1 MFIKENSK
9 KYCSNE
15 IKKEKNKINYNNLDY
30 NNNEQN
36 KSNPKLVLKFSKNEK
51 DITRRVNSNIELE
64 KNEDCII
71 F

>member
-15 IKKEKNKINYNNLDY
+15 IKKEKNKINHNNLDY

-36 KSNPKLVLKFSKNEK
+36 ESNQKLVLKFSKNEK
-51 DITRRVNSNIELE
+51 KTRRVNSNIELE